1 MLFKGEVEQCHNV
14 TASVSVQ
21 NTPAEESE
29 EMTTVAA

>member
-14 TASVSVQ
+14 TASVNVQ